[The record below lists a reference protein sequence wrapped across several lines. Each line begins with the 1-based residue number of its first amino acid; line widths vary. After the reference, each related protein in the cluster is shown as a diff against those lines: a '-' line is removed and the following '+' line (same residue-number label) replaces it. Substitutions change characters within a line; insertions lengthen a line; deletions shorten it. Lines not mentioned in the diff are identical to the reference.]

1 MSDDM
6 MAGVLLDAEKK
17 MLKAVE
23 ALEHDLTT
31 IRTGRA
37 NPSLVDRLQVEY
49 YGSDMPLNQL
59 ASISVPE
66 ARLLVIQPWDKG
78 LIGAIE
84 KSIQKSDL
92 GLTPNNDGAVI
103 RLALPQ
109 LTEQR
114 RQDLAKQVRKRAE
127 EAKVAVRN
135 CRRDA
140 DGGLKK
146 LEKDGKLSQDELR
159 RAVERVQK
167 ITDGAVR
174 QVDEVAERKEKEV
187 KEV

>member
-1 MSDDM
+1 MSESDSDSVLAECERKM
-6 MAGVLLDAEKK
+6 GRTVEVLQQDFAG
-17 MLKAVE
+17 
-23 ALEHDLTT
+23 

-37 NPSLVDRLQVEY
+37 TTSVLDKVQVDAW
-49 YGSDMPLNQL
+49 GSTQPINSV
-59 ASISVPE
+59 ASINVPE
-66 ARLLVIQPWDKG
+66 PRLLVIQPWDKG

-167 ITDGAVR
+167 ITDGAIR